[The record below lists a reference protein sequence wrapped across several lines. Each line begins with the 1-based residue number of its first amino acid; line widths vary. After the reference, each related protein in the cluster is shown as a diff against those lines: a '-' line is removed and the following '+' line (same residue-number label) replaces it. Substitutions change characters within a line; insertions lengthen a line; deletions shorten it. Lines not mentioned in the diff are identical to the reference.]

1 MYEKFGNFD
10 SAEEINACAEGLLAS
25 GNEGKLIELARENGI
40 PEVFAEDYKNGA
52 SEEFVDWLN
61 AAIGKLDVEA
71 AAHEDKYVPAKPVA
85 DYLKSLCT
93 ECQFALKV
101 RRRTKSMDGCMAY
114 IEKKTGELVNKG
126 IMHVPDLTCFRWG
139 RDYFLKDGENR

>member
-25 GNEGKLIELARENGI
+25 GNEEKLIELARENGI
-40 PEVFAEDYKNGA
+40 PEIFAKNYINGV

-71 AAHEDKYVPAKPVA
+71 AIHKDKYVPAGPVA

-93 ECQFALKV
+93 ERQFALRV
-101 RRRTKSMDGCMAY
+101 RCRTKSVEGCMEF
-114 IEKKTGELVNKG
+114 IEEKTGKLVRKG
-126 IMHVPDLTCFRWG
+126 ITCVPDMVCFRWG
-139 RDYFLKDGENR
+139 RDYFLKDGEDR